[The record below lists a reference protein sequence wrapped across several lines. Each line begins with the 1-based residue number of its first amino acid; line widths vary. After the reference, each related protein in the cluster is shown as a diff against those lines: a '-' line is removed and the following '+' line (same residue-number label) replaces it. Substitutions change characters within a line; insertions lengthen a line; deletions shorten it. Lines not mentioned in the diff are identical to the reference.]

1 MEKLLEWALFAKE
14 TSLQRFAVQISMKK
28 IAFAVWLFS
37 ATGLFSQQAADSRP
51 FSFGFLAGAE
61 LQTLNIQRQPLQT
74 GRPFIPNQNLTGAG
88 ASLGIWAQWP
98 VFAALDV
105 RQGLQFSLL
114 SNTIRFETPDGQS
127 RQDQY
132 RFADL
137 ELPFHFIL
145 SNQLQRLPAKAL
157 ILFGGRASWNLAA
170 GRSGTALNLLPE
182 RFAFDLGIGA
192 GFRVGNWK
200 VQPELMYSYGLNNLH
215 DFQNSPYDWAVGR
228 VLRDRL
234 SLRVVVGFPAL
245 KR

>member
-1 MEKLLEWALFAKE
+1 
-14 TSLQRFAVQISMKK
+14 MKK

-37 ATGLFSQQAADSRP
+37 ATGLFSQQAAESRP

-74 GRPFIPNQNLTGAG
+74 GRPFIPNQSLTGAG
-88 ASLGIWAQWP
+88 GSLGIWAQWP

-105 RQGLQFSLL
+105 RQGLQFSFL
-114 SNTIRFETPDGQS
+114 SNTIRFETPDGQF

-157 ILFGGRASWNLAA
+157 ILFGGRASWNLAD

-192 GFRVGNWK
+192 EFRVGSWK
-200 VQPELMYSYGLNNLH
+200 IQPELLYSYGLNNLH

-245 KR
+245 ER

>member
-1 MEKLLEWALFAKE
+1 MFAKE

-28 IAFAVWLFS
+28 IVFAVWLFGT
-37 ATGLFSQQAADSRP
+37 TGLFCQQATDGRP

-61 LQTLNIQRQPLQT
+61 LQTLNIQQQPLQA

-98 VFAALDV
+98 VFSALDV
-105 RQGLQFSLL
+105 RQGLQVSFL
-114 SNTIRFETPDGQS
+114 SNSIRFETPDGQS

-132 RFADL
+132 HFADL

-145 SNQLQRLPAKAL
+145 SNQLQHLPAKAL
-157 ILFGGRASWNLAA
+157 ILFGGRASWNLAD
-170 GRSGTALNLLPE
+170 GRSATALNLLPE
-182 RFAFDLGIGA
+182 RFAIDIGIGA
-192 GFRVGNWK
+192 GFDIGHWSI
-200 VQPELMYSYGLNNLH
+200 QPELMYSYGLNNLH

-245 KR
+245 ER